1 MMNQNVMIPLNLLEQ
16 TIDLLEQ
23 WNISACGQHLF
34 HDYQD
39 VLWALKVK
47 IQKLELRDAY
57 AKIIAADNEN
67 DRDEARMQYLLKKH
81 LLRNEGDPF

>member
-1 MMNQNVMIPLNLLEQ
+1 MIPLTLLER

-23 WNISACGQHLF
+23 WNISDYGPHLF
-34 HDYQD
+34 HDYQN

-47 IQKLELRDAY
+47 IQKIELRDAY
-57 AKIIAADNEN
+57 ARIIAADNED

-81 LLRNEGDPF
+81 LLRENQGDPF